1 MTDVRHLEG
10 EVPQSASGLRLDRAL
25 AQLFPEFSRN
35 RLKAWI
41 LDGQV
46 SVGGK
51 LRRPKDAVYAGEMI
65 QIEVPVEDE
74 PGLEAEAMD
83 LAILY
88 QDEHVLVVNKPAGL
102 VVHPGAGN
110 PRGTLVNGLL
120 HYDPRLFD
128 LPRAGLIHR
137 LDKDTSG
144 VLVIARTL
152 ESHTRLTAAM
162 QAREI
167 ERTYLAICVGRLS
180 GGGTIDE
187 PIGRHDGDRTRMTV
201 RSGGRNAVT
210 HYRILEKYRGNTL
223 VAVKLET
230 GRTHQIRVHFAHL
243 GHPLVGDG
251 VYGRPSF
258 PRGAS
263 PQLNDVL
270 KAFNRQALH
279 AHKLEFAHPITS
291 APLSVSTRPPADFRA
306 LCAELR
312 VDAQDIDSD

>member
-1 MTDVRHLEG
+1 MTDVRQLEG
-10 EVPQSASGLRLDRAL
+10 EVPESASGLRLDRAL
-25 AQLFPEFSRN
+25 AMLFPEFSRN
-35 RLKAWI
+35 RLKSWI
-41 LDGQV
+41 LEGRVQ
-46 SVGGK
+46 VGGEQ
-51 LRRPKDAVYAGEMI
+51 RRPKDVVYAGEKI
-65 QIEVPVEDE
+65 DVVVEIEDE
-74 PGLEAEAMD
+74 PGLDAEAMD

-88 QDEHVLVVNKPAGL
+88 QDEHLLVINKPPGL

-120 HYDPRLFD
+120 HYDPALFD

-152 ESHTRLTAAM
+152 EAHTRLTAAM

-167 ERTYLAICVGRLS
+167 ERSYLAVCVGRLS

-187 PIGRHDGDRTRMTV
+187 PIGRHDGDRTRMAV
-201 RSGGRNAVT
+201 RTGGRNAVT
-210 HYRILEKYRGNTL
+210 HYRLLERYRGNTL

-230 GRTHQIRVHFAHL
+230 GRTHQIRVHFAHM
-243 GHPLVGDG
+243 GHPLVGDR

-263 PQLNDVL
+263 VELVDVL
-270 KAFNRQALH
+270 KAFGRQALH
-279 AHKLEFAHPITS
+279 AHKLEFSHPITG
-291 APLSVSTRPPADFRA
+291 APVSVATRPPADFRELCTA
-306 LCAELR
+306 LR
-312 VDAQDIDSD
+312 TDARDIESD

>member
-1 MTDVRHLEG
+1 MTDVRQLEG
-10 EVPQSASGLRLDRAL
+10 IVPPSASGLRLDRAL
-25 AQLFPEFSRN
+25 ASLFPEFSRN
-35 RLKAWI
+35 RLKSWI
-41 LDGQV
+41 LGGQV
-46 SVGGK
+46 AIGGEQ
-51 LRRPKDAVYAGEMI
+51 RRPKDPVYEGESI
-65 QIEVPVEDE
+65 LIEVTVEDE

-110 PRGTLVNGLL
+110 SRGTLVNGLL
-120 HYDPRLFD
+120 HYDPVLFD

-167 ERTYLAICVGRLS
+167 ERSYLAICAGRLS

-187 PIGRHDGDRTRMTV
+187 PIGRHDGDRTRMAV
-201 RSGGRNAVT
+201 RSGGRHAIT
-210 HYRILEKYRGNTL
+210 HYRILEKYRGNSL
-223 VAVKLET
+223 LAVKLET

-251 VYGRPSF
+251 TYGRPTF
-258 PRGAS
+258 PRGGSKELHAM
-263 PQLNDVL
+263 L
-270 KAFNRQALH
+270 KAFGRQALH
-279 AHKLEFAHPITS
+279 AHKLEFAHPITE
-291 APLSVSTRPPADFRA
+291 APVSVSIRPPSDFRA

-312 VDAQDIDSD
+312 NDAKEIDRD